1 MALDPYKGKIK
12 CSQCGYPLLGL
23 PPVHVCP
30 ECGLEYDPYSRLVP
44 LGRPRGLTSRA
55 LLAGLLLAFGLPIVV
70 IGGWPYLPLLFV
82 LPVLLCSGWLH
93 RPRDAADR
101 LRIDRFGI
109 RFERSEEDTL
119 FISWSIFGSAR
130 VPWPT
135 GRIQIRDRAG
145 RRIEGSYQVR
155 SFFLAQSCVQLMNTL
170 AKTYAEVQLT
180 PDTHGQTSTD
190 DQFQK

>member
-12 CSQCGYPLLGL
+12 CPQCGYPLLGL

-55 LLAGLLLAFGLPIVV
+55 LLAGLLLAFGLPVVV
-70 IGGWPYLPLLFV
+70 IGGWLPLLLA
-82 LPVLLCSGWLH
+82 LPVLLCSGWLR
-93 RPRDAADR
+93 RPRNAADR

-109 RFERSEEDTL
+109 RFERSDQNPL
-119 FISWSIFGSAR
+119 FIPWSVFGSAR
-130 VPWPT
+130 ALWPT

-155 SFFLAQSCVQLMNTL
+155 SFFLAQSCVQLMNKL
-170 AKTYAEVQLT
+170 AKTYAEVRLT
-180 PDTHGQTSTD
+180 PNTHGQTTAD
-190 DQFQK
+190 DQCQK